1 MSHHLP
7 SCVTRRL
14 WLLPVIVATATA
26 AALWQPH
33 DPEQIAL
40 ASRHAAPSLRHLLG
54 TDHLGRDLLS
64 RLMVGGARTML
75 VVGLVAATW
84 IAIGTLVGLAAA
96 SRRGAP
102 AAVLLRLAEFFA
114 VMPSLLAAIVVTSLI
129 GFGPVTT
136 GLALGLAGWGPFAL
150 LSYGLA
156 RRGLGEPYVLAARAL
171 GGSSLALMRRHVWPV
186 MWETQLSY
194 LGTKL
199 GRVAIAYA
207 ALAFLGLGADAGRA
221 DWGAMMFEYRLFAL
235 EHPMLMVW
243 PGTALMM
250 LCVALR
256 LAIGGDNGE
265 RVPATSGDLAVAVEH
280 AVEAQRI
287 EGHAHEHGQAP
298 GGGMA
303 RPGRAAI

>member
-14 WLLPVIVATATA
+14 WLVPVIGAAALA

-33 DPEQIAL
+33 DPEAIAL
-40 ASRHAAPSLRHLLG
+40 ASRHASPSVRHLLG

-64 RLMVGGARTML
+64 RLMLGGARTMQ
-75 VVGLVAATW
+75 VVALVASSW
-84 IAIGTLVGLAAA
+84 VAIGTLVGLAAA
-96 SRRGAP
+96 ARRGAL

-114 VMPSLLAAIVVTSLI
+114 VMPSLLAAIVVTSLL
-129 GFGPVTT
+129 GFGPATT

-171 GGSSLALMRRHVWPV
+171 GGTSIGLLRRHVWPV

-235 EHPMLMVW
+235 DHPMLMVW

-256 LAIGGDNGE
+256 FAIGGDNGE
-265 RVPATSGDLAVAVEH
+265 RVPATSGDLASAVER
-280 AVEAQRI
+280 AVEAGRI
-287 EGHAHEHGQAP
+287 EGHVHGP
-298 GGGMA
+298 GPGPGMA
-303 RPGRAAI
+303 GAGRAAI